1 MFINEKMISK
11 ILISYLTG
19 LSDICIY
26 LYLDEFVIRPSGK
39 PLLEFVFFSGLVLI
53 AGCFIHLRK
62 RNQSWNTHTSGKP
75 SGGLSGRLAKWLDM

>member
-39 PLLEFVFFSGLVLI
+39 PLLEFVFF
-53 AGCFIHLRK
+53 
-62 RNQSWNTHTSGKP
+62 
-75 SGGLSGRLAKWLDM
+75 LDWF